1 MDTKKTIRKILI
13 TIIVP
18 VVAVGMLTL
27 LIAAISEKKRG
38 QCKDYKITI
47 KSADKNL
54 FIDEKD
60 VYKLLSSA
68 TGGAVKGQ
76 PISAI
81 NIRKLETMLEN
92 ARKPGQGIVASALS
106 LVALVF
112 GAIGVF
118 NELESDLNRIWKVP
132 STRHAGWWG
141 VVRGRLLSFGMIIA
155 IGFLLLV
162 SLVLSATLAALG
174 SYWSGVFAQLEFL
187 LQAANFALSFGVV
200 TVLFAIIYKFL
211 PQTRIEWG
219 DVWIGAA
226 VTALL
231 FSIGK
236 LLIGL
241 YLGKSS
247 VASSYGAAGSLVIL
261 LLWVYYSAQI
271 FLLGAE
277 FTKAYADSHG
287 SLRNAPA
294 APPRPSPE
302 DRIGTQR

>member
-1 MDTKKTIRKILI
+1 MKSLWRLMKAAIEGWQSDFASSMGAALAYYTVFSIAPLLV
-13 TIIVP
+13 IVI
-18 VVAVGMLTL
+18 A
-27 LIAAISEKKRG
+27 IAALAFGHSTAQQEIMSQAR
-38 QCKDYKITI
+38 D
-47 KSADKNL
+47 L
-54 FIDEKD
+54 F
-60 VYKLLSSA
+60 
-68 TGGAVKGQ
+68 GAEG
-76 PISAI
+76 AGA
-81 NIRKLETMLEN
+81 LETMLEN

>member
-1 MDTKKTIRKILI
+1 MKSLWRLMKAAIEGWQSDFASSMGAALAYYTVFSIAPLLV
-13 TIIVP
+13 IVI
-18 VVAVGMLTL
+18 A
-27 LIAAISEKKRG
+27 IAALAFGHSTAQQEIMSQAR
-38 QCKDYKITI
+38 D
-47 KSADKNL
+47 L
-54 FIDEKD
+54 F
-60 VYKLLSSA
+60 
-68 TGGAVKGQ
+68 GAEG
-76 PISAI
+76 AGA
-81 NIRKLETMLEN
+81 LETMLEN

-294 APPRPSPE
+294 ARPDNRLRTE
-302 DRIGTQR
+302 

>member
-1 MDTKKTIRKILI
+1 MKSLWRLMKAAIEGWQSDFASSMGAALAYYTVFSIAPLLV
-13 TIIVP
+13 IVI
-18 VVAVGMLTL
+18 A
-27 LIAAISEKKRG
+27 IAALAFGHSTAQQEIMSQAR
-38 QCKDYKITI
+38 D
-47 KSADKNL
+47 L
-54 FIDEKD
+54 F
-60 VYKLLSSA
+60 
-68 TGGAVKGQ
+68 GAEG
-76 PISAI
+76 AGA
-81 NIRKLETMLEN
+81 LETMLEN

-106 LVALVF
+106 LVALAF

-141 VVRGRLLSFGMIIA
+141 LVRGRLLSFGMIIA

-174 SYWSGVFAQLEFL
+174 SYWSNVFAQLEFL
-187 LQAANFALSFGVV
+187 LQAANFAVSFGVV

-294 APPRPSPE
+294 ARPDNRLRTE
-302 DRIGTQR
+302 

>member
-1 MDTKKTIRKILI
+1 V
-13 TIIVP
+13 IVI
-18 VVAVGMLTL
+18 A
-27 LIAAISEKKRG
+27 IAALAFGHSTAQQEIMSQAR
-38 QCKDYKITI
+38 D
-47 KSADKNL
+47 L
-54 FIDEKD
+54 F
-60 VYKLLSSA
+60 
-68 TGGAVKGQ
+68 GAEG
-76 PISAI
+76 AGA
-81 NIRKLETMLEN
+81 LETMLEN

-174 SYWSGVFAQLEFL
+174 SHWSSVFAQLEFL
-187 LQAANFALSFGVV
+187 LQAANFAVSFGVV

>member
-1 MDTKKTIRKILI
+1 MKSLWRLMKAAIEGWQSDFASSMGAALAYYTVFSIAPLLV
-13 TIIVP
+13 IVI
-18 VVAVGMLTL
+18 A
-27 LIAAISEKKRG
+27 IAALAFGHSTAQQEIMSQAR
-38 QCKDYKITI
+38 D
-47 KSADKNL
+47 L
-54 FIDEKD
+54 F
-60 VYKLLSSA
+60 
-68 TGGAVKGQ
+68 GAEG
-76 PISAI
+76 AGA
-81 NIRKLETMLEN
+81 LETMLEN

-271 FLLGAE
+271 FLFGAE
-277 FTKAYADSHG
+277 FTEVYAVS
-287 SLRNAPA
+287 RRA
-294 APPRPSPE
+294 APLASE
-302 DRIGTQR
+302 DH